1 MAGYIGRA
9 IESEGLPIYSN
20 VIYLRPDAGRTDPG
34 QYVQDRM
41 GYHIVIQ
48 YKVIRLIEMEGQQ
61 VIDRKRWGLLPFAP
75 LMKPPE
81 GTVPQQWLR
90 RCVQT
95 VDGLPLDATN
105 KSNFLTDLAILS
117 GLVYDSQTII
127 NIISEET
134 MYESSIVQ
142 HFTERGI
149 QQGLQQG
156 IQQGQIQQRIEDIL
170 DILKLRFDPNAV
182 DPLMSNIEAVED
194 PQMLKKLLQS
204 AVQAANLDEF
214 RQTLN
219 AMTTGK

>member
-1 MAGYIGRA
+1 M
-9 IESEGLPIYSN
+9 EE
-20 VIYLRPDAGRTDPG
+20 
-34 QYVQDRM
+34 M
-41 GYHIVIQ
+41 GWGDG
-48 YKVIRLIEMEGQQ
+48 KMEG
-61 VIDRKRWGLLPFAP
+61 WGIGGPQPSNLPLFHP
-75 LMKPPE
+75 SILP
-81 GTVPQQWLR
+81 WLR

-149 QQGLQQG
+149 QQGE
-156 IQQGQIQQRIEDIL
+156 RKRAIEDVL
-170 DILKLRFDPNAV
+170 DVLEIRFNPSAAQTLKLAIETIQDLPN
-182 DPLMSNIEAVED
+182 
-194 PQMLKKLLQS
+194 LKQLHRS
-204 AVQAANLDEF
+204 AVQVANLDEF

-219 AMTTGK
+219 AMTHGK